1 MKLTPEQESLVR
13 EFAGDF
19 GFPRNLANL
28 SANMCY
34 DSLHSRKKAIY
45 RAFGINVDRVL
56 LDRLGKCKLFME
68 WNVYFEAVFGVNETE
83 PEAK

>member
-1 MKLTPEQESLVR
+1 MSTLTPAQESLVR

-34 DSLHSRKKAIY
+34 GSLLSRKKAIY
-45 RAFGINVDRVL
+45 RAFGINIPAYSKKK
-56 LDRLGKCKLFME
+56 LGKCKLFME
-68 WNVYFEAVFGVNETE
+68 WNVHFEAVFGVNETE
-83 PEAK
+83 AN

>member
-1 MKLTPEQESLVR
+1 MKLTPEQETLVR

-34 DSLHSRKKAIY
+34 ASLHSRKKAIY
-45 RAFGINVDRVL
+45 RAFGINVVASSKKK
-56 LDRLGKCKLFME
+56 LGKCKLFME
-68 WNVYFEAVFGVNETE
+68 WNRQFESVFGVNETE
-83 PEAK
+83 TA